1 MESKQRNLVV
11 ILLGFMGF
19 MTNGDMYSAAPMMI
33 NIAADLNISVSNAT
47 LSMTA
52 YMFAFG
58 LFTITLGPLG
68 DRYGRKNILIISS
81 FSTAIFSCLSVL
93 AFNLPV
99 LIILRF
105 ANGAF
110 AAGIMPISMA
120 IVGELYNDS
129 DRQSAIAKLMGM
141 MFLGGAS
148 GTIIGGALSYI
159 SSWRLVYFVYGI
171 GELFLSF
178 YILKYLEKSPGTVI
192 SLNYFK
198 IYGQVLSNKTL
209 LVILSVILLVGFSVF
224 GSFTFSG
231 ELIKQV
237 TDLNVL
243 QIGLILS
250 IFGISGIAGAR
261 YVPKIR
267 PILGNS
273 IVLGAGILGSV
284 SIFSLSILNSVSFL
298 ILAVSGYG
306 ITFICIHSIFVAT
319 AQTTIPQLRGTI
331 MSLVSFSVFVGSGFG
346 TILYKQLMDSVGIT
360 SIFQIA
366 AVIFLIVGILGYVI
380 LNVCQNKI
388 CNLKK
393 FIPFLD
399 ILLTNI
405 RRIRQ

>member
-19 MTNGDMYSAAPMMI
+19 LTNGDIYSAAPMMI

-58 LFTITLGPLG
+58 LFTIILGPLG
-68 DRYGRKNILIISS
+68 DRYGRTNILIISS
-81 FSTAIFSCLSVL
+81 FSTAIFSCLSIL

-120 IVGELYNDS
+120 IVGGLYNDS
-129 DRQSAIAKLMGM
+129 ERQSAIAKLMGM

-159 SSWRLVYFVYGI
+159 SSWRLVYLVYGV

-178 YILKYLEKSPGTVI
+178 YILKFLEKSAGTVGRR
-192 SLNYFK
+192 NYFK
-198 IYGQVLSNKTL
+198 IYCQALSSKKL
-209 LVILSVILLVGFSVF
+209 LVVLSVIMLGGFSVF

-237 TDLNVL
+237 TDFNVL

-250 IFGISGIAGAR
+250 IFGISGIIGAR
-261 YVPKIR
+261 FVPIIR

-273 IVLGAGILGSV
+273 IVLGAGIVGSV
-284 SIFSLSILNSVSFL
+284 SIFSLSILNSIAFL
-298 ILAVSGYG
+298 ILAISGYG

-319 AQTTIPQLRGTI
+319 AQTTIPKLRGTI

-346 TILYKQLMDSVGIT
+346 TVLYKQLMDSIGIT

-366 AVIFLIVGILGYVI
+366 AVVFLVIGISGFIL
-380 LNVCQNKI
+380 LNVLQNKLG
-388 CNLKK
+388 NLNKAET
-393 FIPFLD
+393 IS
-399 ILLTNI
+399 T
-405 RRIRQ
+405 

>member
-1 MESKQRNLVV
+1 MENKQRKLVV

-19 MTNGDMYSAAPMMI
+19 LTNGDIYSAAPMMI

-58 LFTITLGPLG
+58 LFTILLGPLG
-68 DRYGRKNILIISS
+68 DRYGRTNILIISS
-81 FSTAIFSCLSVL
+81 FSTAIFSCLSIL

-120 IVGELYNDS
+120 IVGGLYIDS
-129 DRQSAIAKLMGM
+129 KRQSAIAKLMGM

-148 GTIIGGALSYI
+148 GTIIGGALSYL
-159 SSWRLVYFVYGI
+159 SSWRLVYLVYGVA
-171 GELFLSF
+171 ELLLSVF
-178 YILKYLEKSPGTVI
+178 ILKYLEKSPGTVER
-192 SLNYFK
+192 LNYFK
-198 IYGQVLSNKTL
+198 IYGQALRNKKL
-209 LVILSVILLVGFSVF
+209 LVILSVIMLGGFSVF

-237 TDLNVL
+237 TNLNIL

-250 IFGISGIAGAR
+250 IFGISGIIGSR
-261 YVPKIR
+261 FVPKIR

-284 SIFSLSILNSVSFL
+284 SIFSLSMLNAIPFL
-298 ILAVSGYG
+298 ILAIAGYG
-306 ITFICIHSIFVAT
+306 VTFICIHSIFVAT
-319 AQTTIPQLRGTI
+319 AQSTIPKLRGTI

-346 TILYKQLMDSVGIT
+346 TVLYKQVMDSLGIA
-360 SIFQIA
+360 S
-366 AVIFLIVGILGYVI
+366 IFLIAALVFLVIGIAGFII
-380 LNVCQNKI
+380 LNIIQNKI
-388 CNLKK
+388 GNQEKLS
-393 FIPFLD
+393 L
-399 ILLTNI
+399 
-405 RRIRQ
+405 

>member
-1 MESKQRNLVV
+1 MKSKQRNLVV

-19 MTNGDMYSAAPMMI
+19 LTNGDMYSAAPMMI
-33 NIAADLNISVSNAT
+33 NIAADLNISVSNAA

-58 LFTITLGPLG
+58 LFTIILGPLG
-68 DRYGRKNILIISS
+68 DRYGRTKILIISS
-81 FSTAIFSCLSVL
+81 FFTAIFSCLSIL
-93 AFNLPV
+93 SFNLPV
-99 LIILRF
+99 LVILRF
-105 ANGAF
+105 TNGAF

-120 IVGELYNDS
+120 IVGGLYNDS

-148 GTIIGGALSYI
+148 GTFIGGTLSYL
-159 SSWRLVYFVYGI
+159 SSWRLVYLVYGVS
-171 GELFLSF
+171 ELFLSF
-178 YILKYLEKSPGTVI
+178 FMIKYLEKSAGTVER
-192 SLNYFK
+192 LNYYK
-198 IYGQVLSNKTL
+198 IYGQALSNKKL
-209 LVILSVILLVGFSVF
+209 LVILSVIMLAGFSVF

-261 YVPKIR
+261 FVPKIR

-273 IVLGAGILGSV
+273 IVLCAGILGSV
-284 SIFSLSILNSVSFL
+284 SIFSLSLLNSIPFL
-298 ILAVSGYG
+298 ILAISGYG

-319 AQTTIPQLRGTI
+319 AQTTIPKLRGTI

-346 TILYKQLMDSVGIT
+346 TILYKQVMDSVGIT
-360 SIFQIA
+360 SIFRIA
-366 AVIFLIVGILGYVI
+366 AVVFLVIGISGFII
-380 LNVCQNKI
+380 LNVLQNKI
-388 CNLKK
+388 GNLRKTE
-393 FIPFLD
+393 I
-399 ILLTNI
+399 ILTEHIMISN
-405 RRIRQ
+405 

>member
-19 MTNGDMYSAAPMMI
+19 LTNGDIYSAAPMMI

-58 LFTITLGPLG
+58 LFTIILGPLG
-68 DRYGRKNILIISS
+68 DRYGRTNILIISS
-81 FSTAIFSCLSVL
+81 FSTAIFSCLSIL

-120 IVGELYNDS
+120 IVGGLYNDS
-129 DRQSAIAKLMGM
+129 ERQSAIAKLMGM

-159 SSWRLVYFVYGI
+159 SSWRLVYLVYGV

-178 YILKYLEKSPGTVI
+178 YILKFLEKSAGTVGR
-192 SLNYFK
+192 LNYFK
-198 IYGQVLSNKTL
+198 IYCQALSSKKL
-209 LVILSVILLVGFSVF
+209 LVVLSVIMLGGFSVF

-237 TDLNVL
+237 TDFNVL

-250 IFGISGIAGAR
+250 IFGISGIIGAR
-261 YVPKIR
+261 FVPIIR

-273 IVLGAGILGSV
+273 IVLGAGIVGSV
-284 SIFSLSILNSVSFL
+284 SIFSLSILNSIAFL
-298 ILAVSGYG
+298 ILAISGYG

-319 AQTTIPQLRGTI
+319 AQTTIPKLRGTI

-346 TILYKQLMDSVGIT
+346 TVLYKQLMDSIGIT

-366 AVIFLIVGILGYVI
+366 AVVFLVIGISGFIL
-380 LNVCQNKI
+380 LNVLQNKLG
-388 CNLKK
+388 NLNKAET
-393 FIPFLD
+393 IS
-399 ILLTNI
+399 T
-405 RRIRQ
+405 

>member
-1 MESKQRNLVV
+1 MENKQRNLVV
-11 ILLGFMGF
+11 IILGFMGF
-19 MTNGDMYSAAPMMI
+19 LTNGDIYSAAPMMI

-58 LFTITLGPLG
+58 LFTILLGPLG
-68 DRYGRKNILIISS
+68 DRYGRTNILIISS
-81 FSTAIFSCLSVL
+81 FSTAVFSCLSIL
-93 AFNLPV
+93 AFNLHILV
-99 LIILRF
+99 ILRF

-120 IVGELYNDS
+120 IVGGLYNDS
-129 DRQSAIAKLMGM
+129 ERQGAIAKLMGM

-159 SSWRLVYFVYGI
+159 SSWRIVYLVYGI

-178 YILKYLEKSPGTVI
+178 YLLKYLEKSAGTVER
-192 SLNYFK
+192 LNYFK
-198 IYGQVLSNKTL
+198 LYGQALTNKKL
-209 LVILSVILLVGFSVF
+209 LVILSLIMLGGFSVF

-237 TDLNVL
+237 TNLNVL
-243 QIGLILS
+243 QIGLVLS

-261 YVPKIR
+261 FVPKIR

-284 SIFSLSILNSVSFL
+284 SIFFLSILNSIPFL
-298 ILAVSGYG
+298 LLAIAGYG
-306 ITFICIHSIFVAT
+306 ITFICVHSIFVAA
-319 AQTTIPQLRGTI
+319 AQTTIPKLRGTI
-331 MSLVSFSVFVGSGFG
+331 MSLVSFSVFVGSGLG
-346 TILYKQLMDSVGIT
+346 TVLYKQVMDSVGIA

-366 AVIFLIVGILGYVI
+366 AVVFLVIGISGLII
-380 LNVCQNKI
+380 LNVLQDKI
-388 CNLKK
+388 GNGSLYQKQ
-393 FIPFLD
+393 LD
-399 ILLTNI
+399 LQKVKVN
-405 RRIRQ
+405 